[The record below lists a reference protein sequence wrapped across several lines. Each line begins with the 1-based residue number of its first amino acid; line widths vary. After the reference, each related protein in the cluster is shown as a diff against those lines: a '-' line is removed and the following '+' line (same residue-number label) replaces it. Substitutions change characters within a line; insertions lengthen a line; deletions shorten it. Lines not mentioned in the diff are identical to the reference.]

1 MLKPGASTRR
11 AATQI
16 CICESWKGQYDSCD
30 EFMKYPILNVTQ
42 LNKVFLKSKSENAAT
57 AAQKVDET
65 KIDETVADLLVTAF
79 FVAIAS
85 HTNSI
90 DTVCFIQIVES
101 NCVWYGVLYDDY
113 SHKIAA
119 GVNFLKSHFLEK
131 EK

>member
-11 AATQI
+11 AAIQI

-42 LNKVFLKSKSENAAT
+42 LNKVFFKSKSENATT

-65 KIDETVADLLVTAF
+65 KIDEAVADLLVPAS

-90 DTVCFIQIVES
+90 DTVWFIQIVES